1 MSSTPLWL
9 LVAILTPFVFG
20 CALLAWGQS
29 LPRRGDW
36 LAGLGVLAQIAGLSV
51 SWSELADSGFS
62 SANWVRG
69 WIGSHT
75 EATSI
80 GVGLSRDTLGLAFAS
95 LAALLSAVFLL
106 SRDLTL
112 LEKRP
117 QRLYS
122 GACLATT
129 GTALCWLAQTPW
141 TALTGLA
148 LIFLG
153 GFITLGADW
162 ENEANAQ
169 FAARFARERTFGMG
183 LAVLGGLALVSAGAQ
198 FSWSSGGAWP
208 TSTTSQLGAWCL
220 AIGLFLN
227 LEPFPL
233 LGWAVSPSQHL
244 PVKRVL
250 FAQVFPAI
258 GSFALLI
265 RMEAPLRAIGVLPH
279 FGWIALAS
287 AILASLTGL
296 LQERWQSSLSVWISG
311 AFASAVAALSFSGPW
326 AAASVLVSASC
337 AAAVF
342 GFASSLFEL
351 KPAKVA
357 AKGALQAEGWAKVLS
372 FLAAA
377 VGAGFVGFTLAGGE
391 LRSVAGALTL
401 EGDSAG
407 VIAGS
412 VITFS
417 RFCLALL
424 AFKLA
429 WFFSRMAKP
438 VFASWASVLTPLLLV
453 IASMGWVWTGTLTG
467 GIIPGD
473 PDRVMVSLFDLVFNA
488 GAKGMNG
495 AEVVTASWMLWGSF
509 VVAFA
514 TAYWTCRGPLSG
526 WEKAARRFPRFSRF
540 VSGGY
545 GIDEGTAHLFWAIR
559 WLGSQINEWV
569 DQRTW
574 KGYLPSSLNW
584 IIRKLGSGAAWLDVQ
599 MLKRLDQGVR
609 GATEGPA
616 KGLQQ
621 IQNGN
626 VQWYLFFAIG
636 SGIAILLHFL
646 TRGTS

>member
-1 MSSTPLWL
+1 MSSTPVWL

-20 CALLAWGQS
+20 GALLAWGKS
-29 LPRRGDW
+29 LPRKGDW
-36 LAGLGVLAQIAGLSV
+36 LAGLGILAQIAGLSV

-62 SANWVRG
+62 STNWVRG

-95 LAALLSAVFLL
+95 LAALLCGVFLL

-129 GTALCWLAQTPW
+129 GTALCWLAETPW
-141 TALTGLA
+141 TAMTGLA

-183 LAVLGGLALVSAGAQ
+183 LATLGGLALVSAGAV
-198 FSWSSGGAWP
+198 FGWNGASAWP
-208 TSTTSQLGAWCL
+208 ANTTSQLGAWCL
-220 AIGLFLN
+220 AIGLFLH

-233 LGWAVSPSQHL
+233 LGWPVSPSEHL

-296 LQERWQSSLSVWISG
+296 LQERWQASLSVWVSG
-311 AFASAVAALSFSGPW
+311 AFASAVAALAFSGPW
-326 AAASVLVSASC
+326 AAAAVLVSVSC

-342 GFASSLFEL
+342 GFASSIFEL
-351 KPAKVA
+351 KQTKAV
-357 AKGALQAEGWAKVLS
+357 KGSLQADGWAKIQSV
-372 FLAAA
+372 LAAA
-377 VGAGFVGFTLAGGE
+377 IGAGLIGFTLAGGE
-391 LRSVAGALTL
+391 LRSVAGALGL

-429 WFFSRMAKP
+429 WFFPRMAKP
-438 VFASWASVLTPLLLV
+438 VFASWTSVVPSLLIV

-467 GIIPGD
+467 GVIPGD
-473 PDRVMVSLFDLVFNA
+473 PDRVMISLFDMVFTAN
-488 GAKGMNG
+488 AKGMSG
-495 AEVVTASWMLWGSF
+495 ADALTASWMLWGSF
-509 VVAFA
+509 VVALA
-514 TAYWTCRGPLSG
+514 TAYWTCRGQLSG
-526 WEKAARRFPRFSRF
+526 WEKAARKFPRFSRF
-540 VSGGY
+540 VSSGY
-545 GIDEGTAHLFWAIR
+545 GVDAGTDRVFWAIR
-559 WLGSQINEWV
+559 WLGAQVYEWV
-569 DQRTW
+569 DQRIW
-574 KGYLPSSLNW
+574 KGYLPFSIDW
-584 IIRKLGSGAAWLDVQ
+584 VIRKLGAGTAWLDLQV
-599 MLKRLDQGVR
+599 LRRLDQGIR
-609 GATEGPA
+609 GSVEGPA